1 MPEELQK
8 DPVSRG
14 EFLVMGALGTL
25 LGAVMTI
32 PPLVFVLDPVI
43 KSEFLDQSD
52 IPEEEWIELGSVF
65 EVPQGKPITYR
76 VEFPQIQ
83 SYVLE
88 KEEEKTKQEGKAGSI
103 VEAALVTWRDGEIP
117 DILRGRGEGRLSE
130 AEIEE
135 LTDKLNVVNNHCT
148 HLGCPVRWIEEKREI
163 LCPCHG
169 GIYDLN
175 GFVIGGPPPRALYR
189 YAFEIRDSG
198 GIYVRHEFDGNPY
211 VV

>member
-14 EFLVMGALGTL
+14 EFLVMGTLGTL
-25 LGAVMTI
+25 MGAVLTI
-32 PPLVFVLDPVI
+32 PPLVFTLDPII
-43 KSEFLDQSD
+43 KSEILDQSD
-52 IPEEEWIELGSVF
+52 IPEDEWIELGSVF
-65 EVPQGKPITYR
+65 EIPQGAPVTYR

-88 KEEEKTKQEGKAGSI
+88 KEDEKKKQEGKAGSI
-103 VEAALVTWRDGEIP
+103 VEAALVTWQDGEIP
-117 DILRGRGEGRLSE
+117 DILRNRGEGRLSE

-135 LTDKLNVVNNHCT
+135 LTPKLNIVNNHCT

-175 GFVIGGPPPRALYR
+175 GYVIGGPPPRGLYR
-189 YAFEIRDSG
+189 YAFEIRQNG
-198 GIYVRHEFDGNPY
+198 AIYVRHEFDGNPY
-211 VV
+211 VI